1 MLLIDEPEAFLH
13 PEAIRQLSASLYEI
27 GNIMPIVITTHSP
40 VLINLENDHT
50 VIDIFKGRTSPNLET
65 LRLIMPIAKKILE
78 ETKEML
84 ALLNIGDEIKD

>member
-1 MLLIDEPEAFLH
+1 MQIKEKIL
-13 PEAIRQLSASLYEI
+13 EI
-27 GNIMPIVITTHSP
+27 GKQLPRGSYKDIATKTGLRPN
-40 VLINLENDHT
+40 T